1 MKTLIVGFGQIGQ
14 ALYKVLHPHYEHIAI
29 CDPLVN
35 NGLVEITDYYIMH
48 ICFPY
53 HNKFIWDVKRYQ
65 NSCDPEWTVIHSTV
79 PPGTS
84 RACDAIHS
92 PVIGLHP
99 NLAESLLTFTKF
111 LGGEQASL
119 VADYFRKAGMKVYL
133 FDKQE
138 TTEALK
144 IMSTTFYAL
153 LVEYT
158 KQVKQHCDD
167 LSIPF
172 SAWTLWTDNYNDGY
186 LELGYPEYLRPN
198 LVPMMKKLGGHCI
211 LPNCELLENDFT
223 KLIQERNKE

>member
-1 MKTLIVGFGQIGQ
+1 VKTLIVGFGQIGK
-14 ALYKVLHPHYEHIAI
+14 ALYQVLNEIYHVDVDDVIDTVHPERQ
-29 CDPLVN
+29 DF
-35 NGLVEITDYYIMH
+35 DIMH

-53 HNKFIWDVKRYQ
+53 YDTFICDVKQYQ
-65 NSCDPEWTVIHSTV
+65 EKYNPTYTVIHSTV
-79 PPGTS
+79 ALGTS
-84 RACDAIHS
+84 RLCNAIHS
-92 PVIGLHP
+92 PCIGLHP

-111 LGGEQASL
+111 LGGEDACY

-144 IMSTTFYAL
+144 IMSTTFYAVL
-153 LVEYT
+153 IEYT

-167 LSIPF
+167 LGFDF
-172 SAWTLWTDNYNDGY
+172 SAWTLWTDNYNQGY
-186 LELGYPEYLRPN
+186 NELGRFEYIRPN

-211 LPNCELLENDFT
+211 LPNCELLEDDFT